1 MKQAFRQ
8 WSVEL
13 TKCLVSMGF
22 YQYKR
27 DYFLF
32 SKIEHGKE
40 IKVLVDVDNLLIS
53 GDDETRIQKLKSEHD
68 KQFTLKDF
76 GEISYI
82 LRIEVSRNTLEPKEV
97 H

>member
-1 MKQAFRQ
+1 M
-8 WSVEL
+8 
-13 TKCLVSMGF
+13 
-22 YQYKR
+22 
-27 DYFLF
+27 
-32 SKIEHGKE
+32 
-40 IKVLVDVDNLLIS
+40 VDVDNLLIS
-53 GDDETRIQKLKSEHD
+53 GDDETRIQKLKSELD